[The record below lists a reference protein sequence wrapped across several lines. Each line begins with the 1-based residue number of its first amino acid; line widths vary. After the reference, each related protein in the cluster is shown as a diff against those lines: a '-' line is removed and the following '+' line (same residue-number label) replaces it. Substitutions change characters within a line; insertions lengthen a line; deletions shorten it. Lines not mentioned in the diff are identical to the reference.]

1 MTANVGGEPQRPGG
15 APRQVPAAG
24 EEHRR
29 VLAREFLASTL
40 YLTLVLLAAL
50 VAVPVDRLPSDERL
64 VWVVLGTSL
73 GLLLAHWFAFRLAT
87 RITTEQGAW
96 SPSAA
101 REAGAQLSGGLCV
114 ALLAAAPFVL
124 LDGSAALWTSLL
136 LLAALPAVA
145 GLLVARLGGR
155 TWVFAV
161 TTGVVTLVVALAV
174 VVLKNFLGH

>member
-1 MTANVGGEPQRPGG
+1 MLV
-15 APRQVPAAG
+15 
-24 EEHRR
+24 
-29 VLAREFLASTL
+29 REFLASTL

-50 VAVPVDRLPSDERL
+50 VAVPVERLPPDERL
-64 VWVVLGTSL
+64 VWVILGTSL

-87 RITTEQGAW
+87 RITTEQGVW
-96 SPSAA
+96 SPTAA
-101 REAGAQLSGGLCV
+101 REAGAQLAGGLCV

-155 TWVFAV
+155 TWAFAV
-161 TTGVVTLVVALAV
+161 TTGAVWLAAEV
-174 VVLKNFLGH
+174 CLRVKMAMSGPVLFCASR